1 MEGGV
6 VSVAVEVEKF
16 ILQEIAL
23 GRDVDSL
30 DHDLDLADGVI
41 DSLGIVELIVF
52 LEDKYAIKVDDD
64 DLTPENFKSVNTI
77 VTFVESK
84 RA

>member
-1 MEGGV
+1 MEGGA
-6 VSVAVEVEKF
+6 VSVAVEVEQF

-23 GRDVDSL
+23 GRDIHSL

-52 LEDKYAIKVDDD
+52 LEGKYAIKVDDD

-84 RA
+84 RV